1 MKVVLSR
8 GFKPRPQA
16 SLALLKPLR
25 SLAFPLKAIFEKKLH
40 NRTNRTELR
49 KRIIISNNLI
59 IILNYATL
67 QSGFWFSCLR
77 PLSTSIKIKR
87 LVSKF
92 FRNRIV
98 LNWSFFSWFAKVGKY
113 CYKNVRLGR
122 VLWNLQV
129 RNNIRK
135 LTVVTNVIKRLFSS
149 QLQKR
154 AIITDP

>member
-8 GFKPRPQA
+8 GFKPRSQA
-16 SLALLKPLR
+16 RIALLK
-25 SLAFPLKAIFEKKLH
+25 PLKAIFEKKLH
-40 NRTNRTELR
+40 NRMNRTELR

-67 QSGFWFSCLR
+67 QSAGFWFSCLR
-77 PLSTSIKIKR
+77 PLSTSINIKS